1 MKKLFALVAVLL
13 AVCIVPNDVDAQTRK
28 EKKASKKATEQSRG
42 TKLVR
47 EECEELAMDIT
58 AANPRAA
65 GNGVSANEMLATN
78 MAMLDARSNL
88 AQQLEVFVNGMIET
102 FNQQY
107 ASNGNTSLDQ
117 KNTQVQRAYFEKI
130 LSNTRPIKKNTYLK
144 EDGSYNVY
152 VCIEMD
158 PNLTKAV
165 FEQLKN
171 DKMLHIDIKEDLFK
185 AEMDKAR
192 KLYLENLD
200 K

>member
-28 EKKASKKATEQSRG
+28 EKKASKKATVQSRG

-117 KNTQVQRAYFEKI
+117 KNTQVQRKFYRIRAQSRKI
-130 LSNTRPIKKNTYLK
+130 PISKKMEVTMCMCALKWTRI
-144 EDGSYNVY
+144 
-152 VCIEMD
+152 
-158 PNLTKAV
+158 
-165 FEQLKN
+165 
-171 DKMLHIDIKEDLFK
+171 
-185 AEMDKAR
+185 
-192 KLYLENLD
+192 
-200 K
+200 

>member
-1 MKKLFALVAVLL
+1 
-13 AVCIVPNDVDAQTRK
+13 
-28 EKKASKKATEQSRG
+28 
-42 TKLVR
+42 
-47 EECEELAMDIT
+47 
-58 AANPRAA
+58 
-65 GNGVSANEMLATN
+65 MLATN

-171 DKMLHIDIKEDLFK
+171 DKMLHIDFKEELFK